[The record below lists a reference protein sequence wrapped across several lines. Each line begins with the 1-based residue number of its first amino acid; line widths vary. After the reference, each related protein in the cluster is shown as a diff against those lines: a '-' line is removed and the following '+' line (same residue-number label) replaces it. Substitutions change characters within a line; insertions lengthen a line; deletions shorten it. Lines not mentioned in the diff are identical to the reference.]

1 MRSVAEQTA
10 AAIKNKLKT
19 MRQMLKTYMVVLP
32 LTATVLLV
40 SLPSGAKAQLAIA
53 EVIKAGVKKVIKALD
68 LKVQRLQNETI
79 WLQNAQKVME
89 NTLSRLKL
97 GEISDWTGRQR
108 ELYAGY
114 YEELIK
120 VKSAITTYKRLRDLI
135 GTQGAIV
142 QEYRWASGLFKKDSH
157 FSKDDLSH
165 IEEVYEG
172 ILKESIKNLDQV
184 FLVVNSFK
192 TQMSDAARMSMI
204 DGAAEKIEQNFSDL
218 KSFNDQNI
226 SLSLQRSK
234 SELELKSLKQLYG
247 LE

>member
-1 MRSVAEQTA
+1 MNLLKYMSNI
-10 AAIKNKLKT
+10 IKA
-19 MRQMLKTYMVVLP
+19 YMVVLP

-40 SLPSGAKAQLAIA
+40 SLPSGAHAQLAIA

-89 NTLSRLKL
+89 NTLSKLKL
-97 GEISDWTGRQR
+97 GEISDWTNRQR

-114 YEELIK
+114 YDELVR
-120 VKSAITTYKRLRDLI
+120 VKSVISTYKRVRDLI
-135 GTQGAIV
+135 GTQAAIV
-142 QEYRWASGLFKKDSH
+142 QEYTWARGLFKQDNH
-157 FSKDDLSH
+157 FSADDLTH
-165 IEEVYEG
+165 MEQVYEG
-172 ILKESIKNLDQV
+172 ILNESIKNLDQV

-192 TQMSDAARMSMI
+192 TQMSDAARMAMI

-226 SLSLQRSK
+226 SLSFQRSK
-234 SELELKSLKQLYG
+234 SEAELKSLKELYG
-247 LE
+247 LD